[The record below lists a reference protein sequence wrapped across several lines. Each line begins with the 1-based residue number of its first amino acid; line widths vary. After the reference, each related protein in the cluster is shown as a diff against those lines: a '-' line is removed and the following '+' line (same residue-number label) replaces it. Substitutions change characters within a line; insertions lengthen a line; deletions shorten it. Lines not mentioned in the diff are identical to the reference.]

1 MPFILTNFSNKKEL
15 DKRFAQNTL
24 QSVVQSRMIAT
35 DKHKLLCKQFLS
47 VTKKSK

>member
-1 MPFILTNFSNKKEL
+1 MVCIVTNFSHKRHL

-24 QSVVQSRMIAT
+24 QSIVQSRMIAN
-35 DKHKLLCKQFLS
+35 DKHKLLSKQFLS